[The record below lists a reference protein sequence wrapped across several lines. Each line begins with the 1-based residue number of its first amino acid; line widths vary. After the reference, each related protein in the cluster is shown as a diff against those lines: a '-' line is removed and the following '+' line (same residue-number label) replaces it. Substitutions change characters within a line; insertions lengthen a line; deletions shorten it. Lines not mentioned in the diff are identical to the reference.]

1 MARARPAACS
11 EATVDRTRE
20 LDCHDMEKIRVAI
33 VAPSLRILGGQAV
46 QADRLL
52 AGWRDDPQVE
62 AWLVPT
68 NPLPPGPFARLHRIK
83 YVRTVMTQLM
93 YWPQLVRALRRAHV
107 VHAFS
112 ASYWSFLLAPVPA
125 LLVAR
130 AFGRPV
136 ILHYHSGEAP
146 DHLRRSPIARRTIG
160 AFDRLVVPSQ
170 FLVEVFAGYGLD
182 AVPIANH
189 VDLARFRFRRR
200 DSLTPT
206 VLSVRN
212 LERIYN
218 VACTLKAFALVQQR
232 RPDARLTVA
241 GGGSLERELQSL
253 AASLGLRNVTFTGRV
268 PQERIAEFY
277 AAHDIY
283 VQSPDIDNMPLSVLE
298 AYASGIPVV
307 ATDVGGVPAILTDGE
322 HGLLAPPDDHHALAS
337 RILHLLEHPA
347 DAARMADRAWARCHE
362 FQWSRVSGAWLDEYR
377 DAAA

>member
-1 MARARPAACS
+1 MG
-11 EATVDRTRE
+11 EVDRSRAV
-20 LDCHDMEKIRVAI
+20 DCHIMEKIRVAI
-33 VAPSLRILGGQAV
+33 VAPSLHILGGQAV
-46 QADRLL
+46 QADRLI
-52 AGWRDDPQVE
+52 AGWRDNPDIE
-62 AWLVPT
+62 AWLVPS
-68 NPLPPGPFARLHRIK
+68 NPLPPRPFARLRQIK
-83 YVRTVMTQLM
+83 YVRTVITQLM
-93 YWPQLVRALRRAHV
+93 YWPQLVRALRRADV

-125 LLVAR
+125 LLVAK

-160 AFDRLVVPSQ
+160 AFDRVVVPSQ
-170 FLVEVFAGYGLD
+170 FLVEVFADHGLQ

-200 DSLTPT
+200 DPLRPR

-218 VACTLKAFALVQQR
+218 VACTLKAFALVQER
-232 RPDARLTVA
+232 RPDATLTVA
-241 GGGSLERELQSL
+241 GGGSLEHELQSL
-253 AASLGLRNVTFTGRV
+253 AASLGLRHVTFTGRV
-268 PQERIAEFY
+268 PQDRIAEYY
-277 AAHDIY
+277 ADHDIY
-283 VQSPDIDNMPLSVLE
+283 LQSPDIDNMPLSVLE
-298 AYASGIPVV
+298 AYASGLPVV
-307 ATDVGGVPAILTDGE
+307 STEVGGVPAILTHGE
-322 HGLLAPPDDHHALAS
+322 HGLLAPADDHRAIAD

-347 DAARMADRAWARCHE
+347 DAARMADRAFARCHD